1 MQNTRF
7 KNVSIACSLCFQ
19 TFPAPTI
26 MDQLLIACVGNN
38 IHFVS
43 EYVRQNPDDS
53 SPDWQFLLDVASSLG
68 HGTIVQIIQQSG
80 KATIAQVTN
89 ILYHSQYHRGYMFH
103 FFFVCCSL
111 LLIYH
116 YFGNAG
122 YVFPNLCFTDF
133 YKQKLAKIH
142 VTL

>member
-7 KNVSIACSLCFQ
+7 ENVSIVCSLCFQ

-26 MDQLLIACVGNN
+26 MDQLQLACVGNN

-68 HGTIVQIIQQSG
+68 HGTIVQVIQQSG
-80 KATIAQVTN
+80 KASNAQVTS

-103 FFFVCCSL
+103 FFLVCCNL

-116 YFGNAG
+116 YFGNAEYG
-122 YVFPNLCFTDF
+122 FADLCFTE
-133 YKQKLAKIH
+133 L
-142 VTL
+142 